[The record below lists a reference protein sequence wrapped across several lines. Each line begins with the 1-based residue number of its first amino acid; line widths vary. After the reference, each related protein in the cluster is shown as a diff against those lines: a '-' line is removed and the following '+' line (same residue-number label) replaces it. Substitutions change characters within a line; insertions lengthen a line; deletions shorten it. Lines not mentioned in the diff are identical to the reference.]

1 MAAKYQKHAIP
12 TSQLLYY
19 IVQTN
24 IAIHFILYI
33 YTPNQHLTNLKK
45 HKFALITKKTN
56 SVLMKAQKKCEIS
69 IP

>member
-24 IAIHFILYI
+24 IVIHFILYI

-45 HKFALITKKTN
+45 TQIRITKKSN
-56 SVLMKAQKKCEIS
+56 SILMKAQKKCGIS